1 MGKRHSLQQVVLGS
15 WTAACK
21 SVKLEHSLIPCTKI
35 NSKWLKDLNIRHDT
49 IKLLEKSIGK
59 TFSDINCSNTFS
71 DNFPKAKEV
80 KAKINKWGLIKLISF
95 CIAKETMNKMKKTPT
110 EWVKIFATD
119 VTNKGLISKIYKQL
133 IQLNIKKI
141 TNITIKKLAE
151 DLNRHFSKED
161 IYMAKNHME
170 RCSHH

>member
-1 MGKRHSLQQVVLGS
+1 MKRQPAD
-15 WTAACK
+15 W
-21 SVKLEHSLIPCTKI
+21 E
-35 NSKWLKDLNIRHDT
+35 
-49 IKLLEKSIGK
+49 
-59 TFSDINCSNTFS
+59 
-71 DNFPKAKEV
+71 
-80 KAKINKWGLIKLISF
+80 
-95 CIAKETMNKMKKTPT
+95 
-110 EWVKIFATD
+110 KIFANNMTD
-119 VTNKGLISKIYKQL
+119 KGLISKIYKQL